1 MLMALYCHIS
11 GSFIKHQ
18 LVTYLTLGI
27 ALRGVLGTL
36 RKPPDSKMFVFGT
49 KALEQ
54 FVDRLIE
61 WPSNYIHILQMSH
74 LRSSHSE
81 LVAFIERAPER
92 ISSGHSESDGGH
104 NASMDLQHGS
114 IQANAPNM
122 ELSNRGDVIDKVM
135 SMIVSAASSCAT
147 HSCYCPAISQKQSL
161 VGKSRNYGQSDFY
174 YTEARNE
181 LFDMYNSLHHESGKL
196 SLNLWETACF
206 LNMRLIGLLEF
217 LGILSF
223 QSESCFHFV
232 NSRGMEQLR
241 YIIIHDVQNSHA
253 ITLMVLGVVE
263 QATRHSIGCEGF
275 LGWWPR
281 EDESIPSGTSVDYNE
296 LFKLLL
302 QKQPHD
308 VASLATH
315 ILHRLRFLEVA
326 SRCEIW
332 LCDKVN
338 VLTALSN

>member
-122 ELSNRGDVIDKVM
+122 EVYNCFWFSTPLLHIKSLPNISLMKSFMIWWHKIAVYCLIFMPKALSLEVPASDISVEVKQLLDLTFKVLQLSNRGDVIDKVM

-223 QSESCFHFV
+223 QRIRVSF
-232 NSRGMEQLR
+232 
-241 YIIIHDVQNSHA
+241 
-253 ITLMVLGVVE
+253 
-263 QATRHSIGCEGF
+263 
-275 LGWWPR
+275 
-281 EDESIPSGTSVDYNE
+281 SG
-296 LFKLLL
+296 
-302 QKQPHD
+302 
-308 VASLATH
+308 
-315 ILHRLRFLEVA
+315 
-326 SRCEIW
+326 
-332 LCDKVN
+332 
-338 VLTALSN
+338 